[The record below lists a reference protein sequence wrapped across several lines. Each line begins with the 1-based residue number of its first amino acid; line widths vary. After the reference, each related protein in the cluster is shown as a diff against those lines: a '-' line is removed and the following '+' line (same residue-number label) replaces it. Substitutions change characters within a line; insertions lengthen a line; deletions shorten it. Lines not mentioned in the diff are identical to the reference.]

1 MDFGEGLFPLPDN
14 WTNLLTF
21 NLRLT
26 RFPSKL
32 YRGSFTGRE
41 GDIYIISL
49 MQKTNDGFSGNGW
62 KRARCRLNRYRK
74 FFNNRS
80 DAVLICRKAGRKSE
94 NNALDRGQR
103 RDSTTQEF
111 PFRKGNGI
119 HPSVNLEWNYIGRCW
134 MATRGADVS
143 ILRSTARSIGCEGKR
158 VKDSAADYV
167 PDIWNLYFLSVDDHG
182 KKIYLYCLYFFLCKY
197 ERSRSSRNERVLN
210 FKLERYFRK
219 DSRLSYWDR
228 WKNRHQLLPTPIQY
242 IRRPHTSRSNSTDA
256 RRSINHRPTLRL
268 SLPSDRTS
276 FVEST
281 LTNPFEACSGDLNNA
296 WKWQFTSLEFGEIS
310 KLSRLQVTSRLYK
323 GDSVPLPP

>member
-1 MDFGEGLFPLPDN
+1 
-14 WTNLLTF
+14 
-21 NLRLT
+21 
-26 RFPSKL
+26 
-32 YRGSFTGRE
+32 
-41 GDIYIISL
+41 
-49 MQKTNDGFSGNGW
+49 
-62 KRARCRLNRYRK
+62 
-74 FFNNRS
+74 
-80 DAVLICRKAGRKSE
+80 
-94 NNALDRGQR
+94 
-103 RDSTTQEF
+103 
-111 PFRKGNGI
+111 
-119 HPSVNLEWNYIGRCW
+119 

-182 KKIYLYCLYFFLCKY
+182 KKIYLYCLYFSLCKY

-242 IRRPHTSRSNSTDA
+242 IRRPHTSRSNFTDA

-296 WKWQFTSLEFGEIS
+296 WKWQFTRVWRNFEIAPFTS
-310 KLSRLQVTSRLYK
+310 DIPFIQRGFCTSPPLRISVSRGWNGKSSFDHRWIDGPILSIMPLKRNNRLATVRASRLTLIREIILN
-323 GDSVPLPP
+323 